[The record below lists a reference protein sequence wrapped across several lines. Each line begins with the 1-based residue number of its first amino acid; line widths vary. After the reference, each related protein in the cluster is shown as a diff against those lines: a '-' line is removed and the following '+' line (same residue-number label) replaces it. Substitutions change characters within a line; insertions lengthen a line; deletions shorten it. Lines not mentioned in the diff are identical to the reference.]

1 VLWGYIYSMGR
12 QLLHLMGT
20 AGVLVSLMLWLCLL
34 NPSKADRFVNS
45 LAGREHEYLIV
56 LGGALLAT
64 GATFLAAI
72 RASAWWYL
80 GVALSSGTLAFF
92 AIRLSA

>member
-1 VLWGYIYSMGR
+1 
-12 QLLHLMGT
+12 
-20 AGVLVSLMLWLCLL
+20 MLWLCLL
-34 NPSKADRFVNS
+34 NPPRADRFVNS

-64 GATFLAAI
+64 GATFLAI

-92 AIRLSA
+92 AIRLSV